1 MLGVCQENKEI
12 YPASIRGLAPCY
24 VSFAISSVASVMARV
39 IYSVSGLPIGPTK
52 GRVITSLLVGAGVA
66 ERAVRILLAVAPLR
80 LARDR

>member
-1 MLGVCQENKEI
+1 
-12 YPASIRGLAPCY
+12 
-24 VSFAISSVASVMARV
+24 MARV

-66 ERAVRILLAVAPLR
+66 ERAVRILLARGPVT